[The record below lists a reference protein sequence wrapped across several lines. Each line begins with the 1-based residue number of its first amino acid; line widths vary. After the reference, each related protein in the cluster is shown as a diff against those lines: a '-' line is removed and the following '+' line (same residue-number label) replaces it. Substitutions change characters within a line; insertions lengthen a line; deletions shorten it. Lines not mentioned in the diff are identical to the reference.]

1 MWTTLTPGDLEKA
14 YSPSSVAINYRE
26 VVADYRASS
35 RRVLACRES
44 LRLSYGETSDEYII
58 LFEPPGRVAD
68 SLLVFFH
75 GGYWQDLSA
84 EDSCFP
90 AASLLSSGIAYAAVN
105 YTLAPHAGVAAIA
118 AQSAKALKKLA
129 ISRPKTRIVIAG
141 SSAGAHLAAMLI
153 STDWLGWGQKTEPFH
168 AAVLLSGVYD
178 LRPLVTTYVNQPL
191 GLDVQSATAVSPSF
205 LTVHA
210 AVPTVVCWGE
220 HETGEFKRQ
229 SREYASQLAQ
239 AGASVSCYEV
249 PDRNHFDI
257 LFDLTDPASRLGAE
271 TIELLLG
278 EKS

>member
-1 MWTTLTPGDLEKA
+1 MWKTLTPEDLDKA
-14 YSPSSVAINYRE
+14 YSPSSVAANYRE
-26 VVADYRASS
+26 VVADYAARSGCTLTRA
-35 RRVLACRES
+35 ES
-44 LRLSYGETSDEYII
+44 MLLSYGEAFDEYVI
-58 LFEPPGRVAD
+58 LFEPPAGDAD

-90 AASLLSSGIAYAAVN
+90 ADSLLSKGIAYAAVN
-105 YTLAPHAGVAAIA
+105 YTLAPHASVATIV
-118 AQSAKALKKLA
+118 AQSAKALKRLA
-129 ISRPKTRIVIAG
+129 DLRPNARIVIAG

-153 STDWLGWGQKTEPFH
+153 STDWQEYGLSAAPFH

-178 LRPLVTTYVNQPL
+178 LRPLVTTYINKPL
-191 GLDVQSATAVSPSF
+191 GLDVSSATAISPSF
-205 LTVHA
+205 SKVRA
-210 AVPTVVCWGE
+210 AIPTVVCWGE

-229 SREYASQLAQ
+229 SHEYASQLRQ
-239 AGASVSCYEV
+239 AGASVSCFEV
-249 PDRNHFDI
+249 PGRNHFDI